1 MHRRTY
7 TAPEAEL
14 LEVRFEE
21 SYLASSGTISKE
33 ESTELFVDDGE
44 VDI

>member
-1 MHRRTY
+1 MLKHTY
-7 TAPEAEL
+7 STPEAEL

-21 SYLASSGTISKE
+21 SYLASSGTVSKE
-33 ESTELFVDDGE
+33 ESTEPFVDDGE